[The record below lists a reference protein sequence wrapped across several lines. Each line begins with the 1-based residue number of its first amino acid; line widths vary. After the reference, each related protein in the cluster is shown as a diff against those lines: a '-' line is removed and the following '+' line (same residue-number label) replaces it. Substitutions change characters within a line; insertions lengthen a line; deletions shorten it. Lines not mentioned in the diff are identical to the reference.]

1 MASLL
6 IYGYCRRI
14 EQSFTNQIIP
24 NGIFQLCL
32 QYYLSGSFLFY
43 IYKDVSAQGDILPTH
58 VEIRDLVTKNITKC
72 QDTFNTFT
80 KVTPGCAICYVP
92 QLKMQKHL
100 ITQLKLFP
108 NKNTYDTLFL
118 CHAIPKAIFIDI
130 ESVSVYQ
137 NNTAP
142 AVMCELPAIQGT
154 NLNGHYSVF
163 SANYG
168 LIVIGG
174 YDRTNKIDENK
185 IHILPFKCKNFNEWK
200 WKDIPHMKESR
211 YRPSAALIG
220 RHNNEKLVVFGG
232 SFENEIGDY
241 YSTKVEIFDFE
252 HNKWSL
258 LSDIEYGFDCM
269 GVCYDDCKN
278 DCIYVGGWN
287 SDYEGIID
295 IDVCKTMRYL
305 DVEKNKWF

>member
-1 MASLL
+1 
-6 IYGYCRRI
+6 
-14 EQSFTNQIIP
+14 
-24 NGIFQLCL
+24 
-32 QYYLSGSFLFY
+32 
-43 IYKDVSAQGDILPTH
+43 
-58 VEIRDLVTKNITKC
+58 
-72 QDTFNTFT
+72 
-80 KVTPGCAICYVP
+80 
-92 QLKMQKHL
+92 
-100 ITQLKLFP
+100 
-108 NKNTYDTLFL
+108 
-118 CHAIPKAIFIDI
+118 
-130 ESVSVYQ
+130 
-137 NNTAP
+137 
-142 AVMCELPAIQGT
+142 
-154 NLNGHYSVF
+154 
-163 SANYG
+163 
-168 LIVIGG
+168 
-174 YDRTNKIDENK
+174 
-185 IHILPFKCKNFNEWK
+185 
-200 WKDIPHMKESR
+200 MKESR

-305 DVEKNKWF
+305 DVEKNKWFELGQTNSYFQDYPAIWIENGFILHIASVNSSVVEFSDLRVAPNWMESKDHIVKIDKLFKYTHIVTQT